1 MFVDQVTIHI
11 SSGAGG
17 AGCVSFRRE
26 KYVPKGGPDGGNGGN
41 GGDVVMRATSQLH
54 TLLDHRYH
62 REYQA
67 RDGAKGAASR
77 CEGKRGQ
84 QIVISV
90 PCGTIVRD
98 SVTNEVL
105 ADLVSDGQEVRLL
118 AGGRGGRGNAEFAT
132 AVNQAPRRAEPG
144 QPGQSKDLVLE
155 LKLIADVGLVG
166 FPNVG
171 KSTLISVISAA
182 RPKIADYP
190 FTTLQPNLGI
200 ARVHEYDSFTVA
212 DIPGLIEGAHT
223 GRGLGLQ
230 FLRHIERTRFLLFL
244 IDVTSA
250 DYLADYR
257 VLQDELSSYSHAM
270 LEKPSL
276 IVMTKMDLSAPEDTE
291 RIEQFSRDTDSSPL
305 MISSATRGG
314 IDDLKVQVWRHLQ
327 RGEEVHNS
335 SGV

>member
-1 MFVDQVTIHI
+1 VFVDQVTIRV

-41 GGDVVMRATSQLH
+41 GGDVIMRSTAQLH

-67 RDGAKGAASR
+67 RDGEKGSSSR

-84 QIVISV
+84 QIIISV

-98 SVTNEVL
+98 AETNEILV
-105 ADLVSDGQEVRLL
+105 DLVRDGQEVRILS
-118 AGGRGGRGNAEFAT
+118 GGRGGRGNAEFAT
-132 AVNQAPRRAEPG
+132 AVNQAPRRAET
-144 QPGQSKDLVLE
+144 GQSGKSRDLVLE
-155 LKLIADVGLVG
+155 LKLIADIGLVG
-166 FPNVG
+166 IPNVG

-182 RPKIADYP
+182 RPKIAAYP

-200 ARVHEYDSFTVA
+200 VRVHEYDSFTVA

-244 IDVTSA
+244 IDVTSTDYHA
-250 DYLADYR
+250 DLH
-257 VLQDELSSYSHAM
+257 VLQDELSAYSPAL

-276 IVMTKMDLSAPEDTE
+276 VVITKMDLSTSEEQE
-291 RIEQFSRDTDSSPL
+291 RIRQFSVDLGAVPL
-305 MISSATRGG
+305 MISSATRLGVEE
-314 IDDLKVQVWRHLQ
+314 LKVEVWRQLHLSD
-327 RGEEVHNS
+327 EIHAPAET
-335 SGV
+335 